1 MIRSRLF
8 SVLIACAVGLVRA
21 QEAPLFRT
29 PILDPNATSH
39 RQSVCDLQA
48 QIFNGTLKLRD
59 ALEGFQLRPMLI
71 ESDISS
77 FFLPPGTEVLPTE
90 KAGIIIYIL
99 DALAERAGFTWRQSY
114 GIADLATAPS
124 NSTFDDLLEWSA
136 EMYDISANLW
146 LQSVGRLNRGVSFPE
161 GWLDSSIVL
170 VGEKPKSESK
180 LSMWSF
186 LEPFS
191 AGVWCLIIAT
201 TLLSSLTYWWM
212 EWYNEG
218 SDEQELS
225 KKPAENL
232 FFAAISF
239 TGDIRYEPS
248 TNYARLFVF
257 SLAFFYLLIG
267 SAYTAN
273 LASFLVVQNSPA
285 PTVEGVADAVRQGKL
300 ICTVGGTETVT
311 LLKAEHPGIRL
322 VLTESEE
329 DAYAGVKAGDC
340 DFVATGLQTWTR
352 ISYNA
357 DVNGDCGFTWVGR
370 VFKFLSGGFSVKAD
384 SGILCSSLIRD
395 VLNLHMLEMIEEKQL
410 EELWD
415 REYQER
421 ATINCDAVVGTSS
434 SSDDGD
440 ETQLGVED
448 MAGIFIVHWG
458 LVVIA
463 IVMAAFSQ
471 RAFCMKGSEAT
482 PSAKGMKRARYAGNQ
497 PNEEEQSPLAKSLDQ
512 LNDEPGIVDTDSAS
526 LDVIYTKH
534 DKKIQNLASQ
544 TRDMMKQ
551 MESMLQQLDTA
562 QEESRQIGEIIG
574 AKKTDPDNLEPVY

>member
-1 MIRSRLF
+1 
-8 SVLIACAVGLVRA
+8 V
-21 QEAPLFRT
+21 
-29 PILDPNATSH
+29 
-39 RQSVCDLQA
+39 
-48 QIFNGTLKLRD
+48 D
-59 ALEGFQLRPMLI
+59 A
-71 ESDISS
+71 
-77 FFLPPGTEVLPTE
+77 
-90 KAGIIIYIL
+90 YIL
-99 DALAERAGFTWRQSY
+99 SCR
-114 GIADLATAPS
+114 
-124 NSTFDDLLEWSA
+124 
-136 EMYDISANLW
+136 
-146 LQSVGRLNRGVSFPE
+146 
-161 GWLDSSIVL
+161 LDSSIVL

-384 SGILCSSLIRD
+384 SGILVSERTLICFLIVRCRLQHLLLPHTGDSLSYFQCSSLIRD